1 MTASGF
7 NEKYKEYLEPRFYGL
22 AIDIPEVV
30 EFLDKEF
37 PKLIKDNM
45 QPFRYSQIKSK
56 FGYGCVYCNANP
68 VVVRHLENEL
78 TKILRNVRKT
88 S

>member
-1 MTASGF
+1 MTASEF

-37 PKLIKDNM
+37 PKLIKGNM
-45 QPFRYSQIKSK
+45 QPFKYSQIKTK
-56 FGYGCVYCNANP
+56 FGYACVYCNANP
-68 VVVRHLENEL
+68 AVVRHLENDID
-78 TKILRNVRKT
+78 KIIK
-88 S
+88 SQK